1 MGMRRRGR
9 FRAKLMG
16 KKSEGVIG
24 GCGGAFE
31 EGGSM
36 RSAAKI
42 FLAIVMAVVIRGAE
56 AAAPNEEIK
65 AIVEREYP
73 ALEKIYMG
81 VHQAPELSLMEEK
94 TSAFLAGELR
104 KAGYEVTEH
113 VGGYGVVAVMKNGE
127 GKTLLVRTDLD
138 ALPVKEETAAQYASS
153 VLGKDASGQI
163 VPVMHACGHD
173 VHITT
178 MIGVARTMAELRKHW
193 HGTLIL
199 IGQPAE
205 EVSAGAKRMIADGLF
220 KRWPRPDYA
229 IALHVD
235 AELEVGKVGYI
246 SGYAMANVDSIDV
259 LIRGVGGHGA
269 MPHMT
274 KDPIVI
280 AAECGLALQTIAS
293 REVKATEPVVVTVG
307 SIHGGT
313 KHNVIPDEVKLQLTV
328 RTYKDEVR
336 QQVISAIERIVKGIA
351 AAGGVPKNLEP
362 IVSVKDEY
370 TPAMYNTPELT
381 ERVAKSL
388 RAMVGGG
395 NVVEREP
402 SMGGEDFGRYGR
414 EEPKIPIC
422 MFRLGSV
429 KPEAIE
435 ESKRPGGRPLPSLH
449 SSRYLPEREAIRIG
463 VSTMAGGG
471 RGRVSS

>member
-1 MGMRRRGR
+1 MKG
-9 FRAKLMG
+9 
-16 KKSEGVIG
+16 
-24 GCGGAFE
+24 
-31 EGGSM
+31 
-36 RSAAKI
+36 I
-42 FLAIVMAVVIRGAE
+42 FFWFVLIILAVANISV
-56 AAAPNEEIK
+56 AAPKDQIK

-73 ALEKIYMG
+73 ALEKIYIG

-94 TSAFLAGELR
+94 TSALLASELR
-104 KAGYEVTEH
+104 KAGYEVTEQ
-113 VGGYGVVAVMKNGE
+113 VGGFGVVGVMKNGE
-127 GKTLLVRTDLD
+127 GKTVLIRTDLD
-138 ALPVKEETAAQYASS
+138 ALPVKEETQAQYASS
-153 VLGKDASGQI
+153 VLTKDLAGAV

-173 VHITT
+173 VHIAT
-178 MIGVARTMAELRKHW
+178 MVGVARTMAELKNNW
-193 HGTLIL
+193 KGTLIL

-220 KRWPRPDYA
+220 KKWPRPDYA

-246 SGYAMANVDSIDV
+246 SGYAMANVDSIDI
-259 LIRGVGGHGA
+259 LIRGMGGHGA

-280 AAECGLALQTIAS
+280 AAECVLALQTIAS

-313 KHNVIPDEVKLQLTV
+313 KHNVIPDEVKMQLTV

-336 QQVISAIERIVKGIA
+336 QQVIAAIERIVKGIA
-351 AAGGVPKNLEP
+351 ASAGVPKNLEP

-381 ERVAKSL
+381 ERVVASL
-388 RAMVGGG
+388 KGMVGEE
-395 NVVEREP
+395 NVVLREP

-429 KPEAIE
+429 KREAIE

-449 SSRYLPEREAIRIG
+449 SSKYLPEREAIRVG
-463 VSTMAGGG
+463 VMTMSGAAMDLLNGQ
-471 RGRVSS
+471 

>member
-1 MGMRRRGR
+1 MS
-9 FRAKLMG
+9 RAVWMSLLG
-16 KKSEGVIG
+16 
-24 GCGGAFE
+24 
-31 EGGSM
+31 
-36 RSAAKI
+36 
-42 FLAIVMAVVIRGAE
+42 MAVANATMG
-56 AAAPNEEIK
+56 AAPKEDIK
-65 AIVEREYP
+65 TIVEKEYP
-73 ALEKIYMG
+73 SLEKIYMG
-81 VHQAPELSLMEEK
+81 VHQAPELSLMEDK
-94 TSAFLAGELR
+94 TAAFLAGELR
-104 KAGYEVTEH
+104 KAGYEVTDH
-113 VGGYGVVAVMKNGE
+113 VGGFGVVGVLKNGD
-127 GKTLLVRTDLD
+127 GKTLLIRTDLD
-138 ALPVKEETAAQYASS
+138 ALPVKEETQAQYAST
-153 VLGKDASGQI
+153 VVGKDAAGQV

-178 MIGVARTMAELRKHW
+178 MVGVARTMAELRKNW
-193 HGTLIL
+193 KGTLIL

-205 EVSAGAKRMIADGLF
+205 EVSQGAKRMMADGLF
-220 KRWPRPDYA
+220 KRFPRPNYA

-246 SGYAMANVDSIDV
+246 SGYAMANVDSIDI
-259 LIRGVGGHGA
+259 LIRGMGGHGA

-280 AAECGLALQTIAS
+280 AAECVLALQTIAS

-313 KHNVIPDEVKLQLTV
+313 KHNIIPDDVKLQLTV

-351 AAGGVPKNLEP
+351 AAAGVPKNLEP

-370 TPAMYNTPELT
+370 TPALYNTPELT
-381 ERVAKSL
+381 EKVVASL
-388 RAMVGGG
+388 RAMVGEE
-395 NVVEREP
+395 NVVLREP

-422 MFRLGSV
+422 MYRLGSV
-429 KPEAIE
+429 KKEAIE

-449 SSRYLPEREAIRIG
+449 SSKYLPEREAIRVG
-463 VSTMAGGG
+463 VMTMSGAAMDLLA
-471 RGRVSS
+471 SN

>member
-1 MGMRRRGR
+1 MK
-9 FRAKLMG
+9 ATWL
-16 KKSEGVIG
+16 
-24 GCGGAFE
+24 
-31 EGGSM
+31 
-36 RSAAKI
+36 
-42 FLAIVMAVVIRGAE
+42 AVVVWAFAQFS
-56 AAAPNEEIK
+56 AAAPKEEIK
-65 AIVEREYP
+65 SIVEREYP

-104 KAGYEVTEH
+104 KAGYEVSER
-113 VGGYGVVAVMKNGE
+113 VGGHGVVAVMKNGE
-127 GKTLLVRTDLD
+127 GKTVMIRTDLD
-138 ALPVKEETAAQYASS
+138 ALPVKEETQAQYAST
-153 VLGKDASGQI
+153 VMGKDAAGAV

-178 MIGVARTMAELRKHW
+178 MVGVARTMAELKSKW
-193 HGTLIL
+193 KGTLIL

-220 KRWPRPDYA
+220 KKWPRPDYA

-235 AELEVGKVGYI
+235 SELEVGKVGYI
-246 SGYAMANVDSIDV
+246 PGYAMANVDSIDI
-259 LIRGVGGHGA
+259 LIRGMGGHGA

-280 AAECGLALQTIAS
+280 AAECVLALQTIAS

-313 KHNVIPDEVKLQLTV
+313 KHNVIPDEVKMQLTV

-336 QQVISAIERIVKGIA
+336 QQVISAIERIVKGVA
-351 AAGGVPKNLEP
+351 AAAGVPKNLEP
-362 IVSVKDEY
+362 VVSVKDEY

-381 ERVAKSL
+381 DKVVASL
-388 RAMVGGG
+388 KAMVGQE
-395 NVVEREP
+395 NVVLREP
-402 SMGGEDFGRYGR
+402 SMGGEDFGRFGR

-422 MFRLGSV
+422 WYRLGSV
-429 KPEAIE
+429 KREAIE

-449 SSRYLPEREAIRIG
+449 SSKYLPEREAIKVG
-463 VSTMAGGG
+463 VMTMSGAAMDLL
-471 RGRVSS
+471 SQ

>member
-1 MGMRRRGR
+1 MK
-9 FRAKLMG
+9 ATWL
-16 KKSEGVIG
+16 
-24 GCGGAFE
+24 
-31 EGGSM
+31 
-36 RSAAKI
+36 
-42 FLAIVMAVVIRGAE
+42 AVVVLVFAQFSAGA
-56 AAAPNEEIK
+56 PKEEIK
-65 AIVEREYP
+65 SIVEREYP

-94 TSAFLAGELR
+94 TSAFLAGEMR
-104 KAGYEVTEH
+104 KAGYDVTEH
-113 VGGYGVVAVMKNGE
+113 VGGYGIVAVLKNGE
-127 GKTLLVRTDLD
+127 GKTLMVRTDLD
-138 ALPVKEETAAQYASS
+138 ALPVKEETQAQYASS
-153 VLGKDASGQI
+153 VMTKDLAGAV
-163 VPVMHACGHD
+163 VPAMHACGHD

-178 MIGVARTMAELRKHW
+178 MVGVARTMAELRSQWK
-193 HGTLIL
+193 GTLIL

-220 KRWPRPDYA
+220 KKWPRPDYA

-235 AELEVGKVGYI
+235 SELEVGKVGYI
-246 SGYAMANVDSIDV
+246 PGYAMANVDSIDI
-259 LIRGVGGHGA
+259 LIRGMGGHGA

-280 AAECGLALQTIAS
+280 AAECVLALQTIAS

-336 QQVISAIERIVKGIA
+336 QQVISAIERIVKGVA
-351 AAGGVPKNLEP
+351 AAAGVPKNLEP

-381 ERVAKSL
+381 DRVVKSL
-388 RAMVGGG
+388 KEMVGEG
-395 NVVEREP
+395 NVVLREP

-422 MFRLGSV
+422 MYRLGSV
-429 KPEAIE
+429 AAERIA

-449 SSRYLPEREAIRIG
+449 SSKYLPEREAIRVG
-463 VSTMAGGG
+463 VMTMSGAAMDLLSGQ
-471 RGRVSS
+471 

>member
-1 MGMRRRGR
+1 MCGR
-9 FRAKLMG
+9 SRNM
-16 KKSEGVIG
+16 SSI
-24 GCGGAFE
+24 CH
-31 EGGSM
+31 
-36 RSAAKI
+36 RSSRVTYWSLLIALTVARVA
-42 FLAIVMAVVIRGAE
+42 L
-56 AAAPNEEIK
+56 AAPKEEIK
-65 AIVEREYP
+65 AIVDREYP
-73 ALEKIYMG
+73 ALEKIYTG

-94 TSAFLAGELR
+94 TAAFLAGELR

-113 VGGYGVVAVMKNGE
+113 IGGYGVVAVLKNGD
-127 GKTLLVRTDLD
+127 GKTLMIRTDLD
-138 ALPVKEETAAQYASS
+138 ALPVKEETQAQYASN
-153 VLGKDASGQI
+153 VVGKDATGQV

-178 MIGVARTMAELRKHW
+178 MVGVARTMAELKKNW

-220 KRWPRPDYA
+220 RRWPRPDYA

-235 AELEVGKVGYI
+235 AELEVGKVGFI
-246 SGYAMANVDSIDV
+246 SGYAMANVDSIDI
-259 LIRGVGGHGA
+259 LIRGMGGHGA

-280 AAECGLALQTIAS
+280 AAECVVALQTIAS

-351 AAGGVPKNLEP
+351 AAAGVPKNLEP

-381 ERVAKSL
+381 DKVVASL
-388 RAMVGGG
+388 RQMMGEE
-395 NVVEREP
+395 NVVPREP

-414 EEPKIPIC
+414 E
-422 MFRLGSV
+422 
-429 KPEAIE
+429 
-435 ESKRPGGRPLPSLH
+435 
-449 SSRYLPEREAIRIG
+449 
-463 VSTMAGGG
+463 
-471 RGRVSS
+471 

>member
-1 MGMRRRGR
+1 MK
-9 FRAKLMG
+9 RAIYLVVG
-16 KKSEGVIG
+16 IWALLGHIVL
-24 GCGGAFE
+24 GAP
-31 EGGSM
+31 
-36 RSAAKI
+36 RK
-42 FLAIVMAVVIRGAE
+42 
-56 AAAPNEEIK
+56 EIE

-73 ALEKIYMG
+73 SLEKIYIG

-94 TSAFLAGELR
+94 TSAYLASEMR
-104 KAGYEVTEH
+104 KAGFEVTEH
-113 VGGYGVVAVMKNGE
+113 VGGFGVVGVMKNGQ
-127 GKTLLVRTDLD
+127 GKTVLIRTDLD
-138 ALPVKEETAAQYASS
+138 ALPVKEETQAQYASA
-153 VLGKDASGQI
+153 VMMKDSAGAM

-178 MIGVARTMAELRKHW
+178 MVGVARTMAELKSKW
-193 HGTLIL
+193 KGTLIL

-220 KRWPRPDYA
+220 KKWPRPDYA

-246 SGYAMANVDSIDV
+246 SGYAMANVDSIDI
-259 LIRGVGGHGA
+259 LIRGMGGHGA

-280 AAECGLALQTIAS
+280 AAECVLALQTIAS
-293 REVKATEPVVVTVG
+293 REVKAPEPVVVTVG

-313 KHNVIPDEVKLQLTV
+313 KHNIIPDEVKLQLTV

-336 QQVISAIERIVKGIA
+336 QQVVAAIERIVKGVA
-351 AAGGVPKNLEP
+351 AAAGVPKNLEP

-381 ERVAKSL
+381 DRVVKSL
-388 RAMVGGG
+388 KEMVGEE
-395 NVVEREP
+395 NVVLREP

-414 EEPKIPIC
+414 EEPKIAIC
-422 MFRLGSV
+422 MYRLGSV
-429 KPEAIE
+429 AAERIA
-435 ESKRPGGRPLPSLH
+435 ESKRPGGR
-449 SSRYLPEREAIRIG
+449 
-463 VSTMAGGG
+463 
-471 RGRVSS
+471 

>member
-1 MGMRRRGR
+1 MRMKRIIY
-9 FRAKLMG
+9 LMA
-16 KKSEGVIG
+16 II
-24 GCGGAFE
+24 ATT
-31 EGGSM
+31 
-36 RSAAKI
+36 
-42 FLAIVMAVVIRGAE
+42 LARMS
-56 AAAPNEEIK
+56 AAAPKQEIR
-65 AIVEREYP
+65 AIVDREYP

-94 TSAFLAGELR
+94 TSAMLAGELR
-104 KAGYEVTEH
+104 KPGYDVTEH
-113 VGGYGVVAVMKNGE
+113 FGGYGVVAGMKNGG
-127 GKTLLVRTDLD
+127 GKTLLIRTDLD
-138 ALPVKEETAAQYASS
+138 ALPVKEETQAQYSSS
-153 VLGKDASGQI
+153 VVTKDSAGQV

-173 VHITT
+173 VHIAT
-178 MIGVARTMAELRKHW
+178 MIGVARTMAELRKNW
-193 HGTLIL
+193 KGTLIL

-205 EVSAGAKRMIADGLF
+205 EVSAGAKAMIGDGLF
-220 KRWPRPDYA
+220 KKWPRPDYA

-246 SGYAMANVDSIDV
+246 SGYAMANVDSIDI
-259 LIRGVGGHGA
+259 LIRGMGGHGA

-280 AAECGLALQTIAS
+280 AAECVLALQTIAS

-351 AAGGVPKNLEP
+351 AAAGVPKNLEP

-381 ERVAKSL
+381 DRVVKSL
-388 RAMVGGG
+388 KEMVGEG
-395 NVVEREP
+395 NVVLREP

-422 MFRLGSV
+422 MYRLGSV
-429 KPEAIE
+429 AAERIA

-463 VSTMAGGG
+463 VMTMSGAAMDLL
-471 RGRVSS
+471 SSQRKE

>member
-1 MGMRRRGR
+1 MRIGSGIGEILRIMI
-9 FRAKLMG
+9 L
-16 KKSEGVIG
+16 GV
-24 GCGGAFE
+24 
-31 EGGSM
+31 
-36 RSAAKI
+36 
-42 FLAIVMAVVIRGAE
+42 LIVP
-56 AAAPNEEIK
+56 AAAQAAPKEEIK
-65 AIVEREYP
+65 SIVEREYP

-94 TSAFLAGELR
+94 TSAFLADQLR
-104 KAGYEVTEH
+104 KSGYEVTEH
-113 VGGYGVVAVMKNGE
+113 VGGYGVVAMMKNGE
-127 GKTLLVRTDLD
+127 GKTLLIRTDLD
-138 ALPVKEETAAQYASS
+138 ALPVKEETQAQYSS
-153 VLGKDASGQI
+153 TVVTKDRAGQV

-178 MIGVARTMAELRKHW
+178 MVGVARTMAELKKNW

-205 EVSAGAKRMIADGLF
+205 EVSAGAKAMIADGLF

-246 SGYAMANVDSIDV
+246 SGYAMANVDMIDV

-280 AAECGLALQTIAS
+280 AAECVLALQTIAS

-313 KHNVIPDEVKLQLTV
+313 KHNVIPDEVKMQLTV

-336 QQVISAIERIVKGIA
+336 EQVISAIERIVKGIA
-351 AAGGVPKNLEP
+351 SAAGVPKNLEP
-362 IVSVKDEY
+362 IVSVRDEF
-370 TPAMYNTPELT
+370 TPAMYNTPDLT
-381 ERVAKSL
+381 EKVVVSL
-388 RAMVGGG
+388 KQMVGEE
-395 NVVEREP
+395 NVVLREP

-429 KPEAIE
+429 KHEAIE

-449 SSRYLPEREAIRIG
+449 SSKYLPEREAIKVG
-463 VSTMAGGG
+463 VMTMSGAAVDLLSGQ
-471 RGRVSS
+471 

>member
-1 MGMRRRGR
+1 MKRAIYLVLVGM
-9 FRAKLMG
+9 
-16 KKSEGVIG
+16 
-24 GCGGAFE
+24 
-31 EGGSM
+31 
-36 RSAAKI
+36 AA
-42 FLAIVMAVVIRGAE
+42 LSQLTL
-56 AAAPNEEIK
+56 AAPRKEIES
-65 AIVEREYP
+65 IVEREYP

-94 TSAFLAGELR
+94 TSGFLAGELR

-127 GKTLLVRTDLD
+127 GKTLMIRTDLD
-138 ALPVKEETAAQYASS
+138 ALPVKEETQAQYAST
-153 VLGKDASGQI
+153 VMGKDAAGAV

-178 MIGVARTMAELRKHW
+178 MVGVARTMAELKKNW
-193 HGTLIL
+193 KGTLIL

-205 EVSAGAKRMIADGLF
+205 EVSAGAKRMIADGLL
-220 KRWPRPDYA
+220 KKWRPDFA

-246 SGYAMANVDSIDV
+246 PGYAMANVDSIDI
-259 LIRGVGGHGA
+259 LIRGMGGHGA

-280 AAECGLALQTIAS
+280 AAECVLALQTIAS

-336 QQVISAIERIVKGIA
+336 QQVLSAIERIVKGVA
-351 AAGGVPKNLEP
+351 AAAGVPKNLEP

-381 ERVAKSL
+381 EKVVASL
-388 RAMVGGG
+388 KATVGAE
-395 NVVEREP
+395 NVVLREP

-422 MFRLGSV
+422 MYRLGTV
-429 KPEAIE
+429 APERVA

-449 SSRYLPEREAIRIG
+449 SSKYLPEREAIKVG
-463 VSTMAGGG
+463 VMTMSGAAMDLLSGQ
-471 RGRVSS
+471 

>member
-1 MGMRRRGR
+1 MNATGLRRR
-9 FRAKLMG
+9 
-16 KKSEGVIG
+16 IG
-24 GCGGAFE
+24 
-31 EGGSM
+31 
-36 RSAAKI
+36 
-42 FLAIVMAVVIRGAE
+42 AVVIVLMTARFVL
-56 AAAPNEEIK
+56 AAPKEEIK

-94 TSAFLAGELR
+94 TSAFLASELR
-104 KAGYEVTEH
+104 RAGYEVTEH
-113 VGGYGVVAVMKNGE
+113 VGGFGIVGVMKNGE
-127 GKTLLVRTDLD
+127 GKTILIRTDLD
-138 ALPVKEETAAQYASS
+138 ALPVKEETQAQYASS
-153 VLGKDASGQI
+153 VMTKDLAGAV

-178 MIGVARTMAELRKHW
+178 MVGVARTMAELKSKW
-193 HGTLIL
+193 KGTLIL

-205 EVSAGAKRMIADGLF
+205 EVSAGAKRMMADGLF
-220 KRWPRPDYA
+220 KKWPRPDYA

-235 AELEVGKVGYI
+235 SELEVGKVGYI
-246 SGYAMANVDSIDV
+246 PGYAMANVDSIDI
-259 LIRGVGGHGA
+259 LIRGMGGHCA

-280 AAECGLALQTIAS
+280 AAECVLALQTIAS

-336 QQVISAIERIVKGIA
+336 QQVISAIERIVKGVA
-351 AAGGVPKNLEP
+351 AAAGVPKNLEP

-381 ERVAKSL
+381 DRVVKSL
-388 RAMVGGG
+388 KEMVGEE
-395 NVVEREP
+395 NVVLREP

-422 MFRLGSV
+422 MYRLGSV
-429 KPEAIE
+429 AAERIA

-449 SSRYLPEREAIRIG
+449 SSKYLPEREAIRVG
-463 VSTMAGGG
+463 VMTMSGAAMGLLGG
-471 RGRVSS
+471 

>member
-1 MGMRRRGR
+1 MKTC
-9 FRAKLMG
+9 AVWV
-16 KKSEGVIG
+16 VIVV
-24 GCGGAFE
+24 F
-31 EGGSM
+31 
-36 RSAAKI
+36 
-42 FLAIVMAVVIRGAE
+42 AIVGFA
-56 AAAPNEEIK
+56 AAAPKEEIK
-65 AIVEREYP
+65 ALVEREYP

-94 TSAFLAGELR
+94 TGAFLAGELR

-113 VGGYGVVAVMKNGE
+113 VGGYGVVAVLKNGE
-127 GKTLLVRTDLD
+127 GKALMIRTDLD
-138 ALPVKEETAAQYASS
+138 ALPVKEETQARYASA
-153 VLGKDASGQI
+153 VMTKDLAGQV

-178 MIGVARTMAELRKHW
+178 MVGVARTMAELKKNW

-205 EVSAGAKRMIADGLF
+205 EVSAGAKAMIAAGLF

-280 AAECGLALQTIAS
+280 AAECVLALQTIAS

-351 AAGGVPKNLEP
+351 AAAGVPKNLEP

-381 ERVAKSL
+381 EKVVKSL
-388 RAMVGGG
+388 KEMVGEE
-395 NVVEREP
+395 NVVLREP
-402 SMGGEDFGRYGR
+402 SMGGEDFGRYGK

-422 MFRLGSV
+422 MYRLGSV
-429 KPEAIE
+429 KPEAIA
-435 ESKRPGGRPLPSLH
+435 ESKRPGGRALPSLH
-449 SSRYLPEREAIRIG
+449 SSKYLPEREAIRVG
-463 VSTMAGGG
+463 VMTMSGAAMDLLNGQ
-471 RGRVSS
+471 

>member
-1 MGMRRRGR
+1 MRFGDNGVRQSRTYGCVIAALMIAGEMGWG
-9 FRAKLMG
+9 
-16 KKSEGVIG
+16 
-24 GCGGAFE
+24 
-31 EGGSM
+31 
-36 RSAAKI
+36 
-42 FLAIVMAVVIRGAE
+42 
-56 AAAPNEEIK
+56 AAPKEEIK

-81 VHQAPELSLMEEK
+81 VHAAPELSLLEEK
-94 TSAFLAGELR
+94 TAARVAEEWR
-104 KAGYEVTEH
+104 KAGYVVTER
-113 VGGYGVVAVMKNGE
+113 VGGFGVVGVLKNGE
-127 GKTLLVRTDLD
+127 GKVLMIRTDLD
-138 ALPVKEETAAQYASS
+138 ALPVKEETGAQYASS
-153 VLGKDASGQI
+153 VVATDATGQV

-178 MIGVARTMAELRKHW
+178 MIGVARTMVELKKNW

-205 EVSAGAKRMIADGLF
+205 EVSAGAKAMIADGVL
-220 KRWPRPDYA
+220 KKWGRPDYA

-280 AAECGLALQTIAS
+280 AAECVLALQTIAS

-336 QQVISAIERIVKGIA
+336 EQVISSIERIVKGIA
-351 AAGGVPKNLEP
+351 ASAGVPKNLEP

-381 ERVAKSL
+381 ERVVVSL
-388 RAMVGGG
+388 KNMIGEE
-395 NVVEREP
+395 NVVKREP

-414 EEPKIPIC
+414 EEPRIPIC
-422 MFRLGSV
+422 MYRLGSV
-429 KPEAIE
+429 APGRIA
-435 ESKRPGGRPLPSLH
+435 ESKRPGGRGLPSLH
-449 SSRYLPEREAIRIG
+449 SSKYLPEREAIRVG
-463 VSTMAGGG
+463 VTTMSGAAIDLLGG
-471 RGRVSS
+471 